1 MKRQSPL
8 NDGHFLKVAS
18 KEFGIYRYELSVM
31 VSYQKS
37 NHHLIYQNLPYTGIG
52 WQR

>member
-1 MKRQSPL
+1 MKRQTPL

-18 KEFGIYRYELSVM
+18 KEFDIYRYELSVM

-37 NHHLIYQNLPYTGIG
+37 NHYLIYQEIYFFYKEF
-52 WQR
+52 Q